1 MQASQA
7 LRSCSRLEPS
17 ALAIRLRS
25 SSLSSLTLGPASQP
39 LWSCCDNGELA
50 LSDHKAAAKQ
60 VLPEAKQRLVAQALA
75 CICVI
80 CGFSK

>member
-1 MQASQA
+1 MQALQA

-25 SSLSSLTLGPASQP
+25 SSLS
-39 LWSCCDNGELA
+39 LWSCCDNGELV